1 MTALRLRDLE
11 VFNTVMKA
19 GKMTEAARLL
29 HVSQPAVSKTI
40 KDMEAGLG
48 IGLFER
54 TGGRLI
60 PTADAE
66 ILYREVSAIFNRVSI
81 VDRLVREL
89 RDNQYGNIV
98 IAASPTLAHTIL
110 PVAVARF
117 RERHPKVGVSI
128 RCLAV
133 PEVVNAV
140 MRQEADFGLMYNWSA
155 DARVAA
161 EAIASIEIGCVM
173 RVDHPLAAQRVV
185 NAEDIPG
192 HQIITYAESTPLG
205 QMAKEAIGYPLDSER
220 APVVVSF
227 GLTACYLV
235 QEMNGVSLIDP
246 AILARSAFPELTIR
260 PFRPRIATSLEVCI
274 AYGTSY
280 SRAAGS
286 FIEMLK
292 VIGPNYSVAAPPKGA
307 LPLRASER
315 PRIS

>member
-1 MTALRLRDLE
+1 MNGVRLRDLE

-48 IGLFER
+48 INLFER
-54 TGGRLI
+54 TGGRLV
-60 PTADAE
+60 PTTEAE
-66 ILYREVSAIFNRVSI
+66 ILHREVSAIFNRVGI
-81 VDRLVREL
+81 VERLVREL

-98 IAASPTLAHTIL
+98 IAAGPTLAHTIL

-128 RCLAV
+128 RCLPV
-133 PEVVNAV
+133 PEVVEAV
-140 MRQEADFGLMYNWSA
+140 SRQEADFGLMYNWSA
-155 DARVAA
+155 DARVEA
-161 EAIASIEIGCVM
+161 EPIASVEIGCVM
-173 RVDHPLAAQRVV
+173 RIDHPLAAKSVV
-185 NAEDIPG
+185 HAEDIPG

-205 QMAKEAIGYPLDSER
+205 HMVKEAIGPQTNAER
-220 APVVVSF
+220 APVQVSF
-227 GLTACYLV
+227 GLTACYLA

-260 PFRPRIATSLEVCI
+260 PFRPRISATLEVCI

-292 VIGPNYSVAAPPKGA
+292 AIGPDYSIVSPPTLAAEVG
-307 LPLRASER
+307 
-315 PRIS
+315 